1 MKNAYSYVTDE
12 NEKIVYF
19 RSCVINCLEHEC
31 VRVFLENEEAILAG
45 QFKGSLID
53 HIADVPARAYKE
65 CSRVAVSRVY
75 SSKDVLDIE
84 LAGYHIIYTLLG
96 LMVEAVLSPEKKYSE
111 LLLSRVSS
119 QYQINAPTLYG
130 RIMAVIDFVSGMTD
144 VFSLDMY
151 RKINGTQLP
160 MV

>member
-1 MKNAYSYVTDE
+1 
-12 NEKIVYF
+12 
-19 RSCVINCLEHEC
+19 
-31 VRVFLENEEAILAG
+31 
-45 QFKGSLID
+45 
-53 HIADVPARAYKE
+53 
-65 CSRVAVSRVY
+65 
-75 SSKDVLDIE
+75 
-84 LAGYHIIYTLLG
+84 
-96 LMVEAVLSPEKKYSE
+96 MVEAVLSPDKKYSE